1 METMMAGFD
10 THFVAQQQASSDS
23 DSDSDSS
30 DGGPAASAAAP
41 DDSDSDASPY
51 AASAAAAGADDD
63 DGDDDDDDSDSSEP
77 DQAAAAASFD
87 EAAHAP
93 RKGAGWSSF
102 DIPDE
107 FKRRSGRERKQTST
121 YTVAAESPT
130 PRGRAAAKRGRAK
143 GKAKQSYD
151 SDESEDSSSEDSDD
165 YAPKKKRRGAK
176 GKQKPARARGTGR
189 SNAVQSYN
197 EDSDMDEDERAY
209 EREQKLKKSKLQ
221 AAVEDPD
228 VELQA
233 GDIIDKVLDHK
244 YWSRLQEG
252 VINIETDGRTAA
264 LVLGPEIPKNMVDT
278 TSGTDHL
285 MFLVKWK
292 GWSHIHNTWNSME
305 DLSKYHGY
313 KKLQTYLKK
322 LDEQEEVYAM
332 WPEEEQEAFDAE
344 RTMELELLE
353 SHVNVERIC
362 AHREA
367 VRDGGG
373 HTEFFAKWEG
383 LNYDEATW
391 EGIDDIATRM
401 NNPFDVPSKQMPI
414 QDKIDE
420 YHKRKEHFVKPKD
433 RYSAFSNPARRVQ
446 RDTVRKYDK
455 QPEWLQNGE
464 LRAYQLE
471 GINWLY
477 MQWCKNTNT
486 ILADEMGLGKT
497 LQTVSFLSI
506 LFYQRKIPGPF
517 LLVVPLITVDAWRR
531 EFAKWVPD
539 MNVIVYVGNKAARQ
553 RVEEYEF
560 YHLGTHG
567 VRTRT
572 PAFHVLITTYD
583 MILADST
590 VLKQFQWEF
599 LAIDEA
605 HRLKNQDSKLYQVL
619 NDFTTANRLL
629 ITGTPLQNDMQELW
643 TLLHFL
649 EPTKFDDS
657 EDFEEQYGNLSG
669 DGAERVMQL
678 HKTLKPHLLRR
689 EKKDA
694 EKALPPKSYRVVRI
708 SNSPM
713 QKKFYKDVLS
723 KNFAELHRGVKGKK
737 PSLLNIVLELKKVC
751 NHPYLFE
758 SSGYQGRIVD
768 MSPRSM
774 SRARAN
780 AESRK
785 EAIIRSSGKMIFL
798 EKILAQLRATGHRVL
813 IFSQMVRVLN
823 ILEDYL
829 KLKGYPFQR
838 IDGSTP
844 KQKRFQSMD
853 HYNEPGS
860 KDFVFL
866 LSTRA
871 GGLGINLATA
881 DTVIIY
887 DSDWNPQNDLQAE
900 SRAHR
905 IGQKLPVIVYRL
917 VAKQTVEEDILARAK
932 AKLVQSELVI
942 SGMDTGAKTGKGAVS
957 SKFDAKELNS
967 ILQFGAS
974 ELFKKG
980 DNEEEDEA
988 KAVESIASEIDMDDL
1003 LARPSYE
1010 TAKNE
1015 ETPGEG
1021 GSALMSSFNT
1031 VDFDENFWE
1040 KTIAA
1045 EDQEKAKELEEQEK
1059 LKDIVEHDRKR
1070 EKVSY
1075 NEDEAFGGGGGG
1087 GDDDDSDDDIFE
1099 DGLKGRKQKEDLGK
1113 GLGRCLNAAQKKQFV
1128 HAFRKFA
1135 MTERIDSILKDAE
1148 LEVDSDGREELV
1160 KMADELLSECKRRK
1174 QKMEAEASRPT
1185 ASPVEGEPAPAKEAP
1200 PTSNTVPFCGLKVS
1214 VKDLIMRRKD
1224 MQFLKKH
1231 VETTSAAEAAKKGQ
1245 PPEKGDPLAPDFDP
1259 LLYRMRL
1266 KSSGQS
1272 MNPVGK
1278 ALSQVQWTEATDA
1291 MILLATHIYGWSSFD
1306 KARADPRMSILE
1318 SKIPPDS
1325 MRDIAM
1331 GASKLPKKEV
1341 VLKRVTS
1348 LIKAL
1353 KGQEKQEKMRR
1364 RIAANGGPSPP
1375 GRSNSDPTKKVRVP
1389 LSTHFS
1395 CSLSFSLSFFCL

>member
-1 METMMAGFD
+1 MLQEGFD
-10 THFVAQQQASSDS
+10 THFQRAEAEGHRVR
-23 DSDSDSS
+23 DSS
-30 DGGPAASAAAP
+30 S
-41 DDSDSDASPY
+41 SSS
-51 AASAAAAGADDD
+51 SE
-63 DGDDDDDDSDSSEP
+63 SDSSEEEEENSSANLQ
-77 DQAAAAASFD
+77 QAGHEDSSSSSDSEPAGAAFD
-87 EAAHAP
+87 ETAHAP
-93 RKGAGWSSF
+93 KRGGGWGSF

-107 FKRRSGRERKQTST
+107 FKRRSGRERKQTAV
-121 YTVAAESPT
+121 YTVSAESPT
-130 PRGRAAAKRGRAK
+130 PRGRAAAKRGRAQNRSK
-143 GKAKQSYD
+143 PAGSG
-151 SDESEDSSSEDSDD
+151 SDESEEESESEEDSDD
-165 YAPKKKRRGAK
+165 YAPKKRRRAAK
-176 GKQKPARARGTGR
+176 PKQPARARGTGR
-189 SNAVQSYN
+189 TNAVQSYN
-197 EDSDMDEDERAY
+197 EDSDLDEDERAY
-209 EREQKLKKSKLQ
+209 EREQKLKRSQQQ
-221 AAVEDPD
+221 AAIEDPD
-228 VELQA
+228 VELQH
-233 GDIIDKVLDHK
+233 GDIIDKVLTHN
-244 YWSRLQEG
+244 YWTRVQEG
-252 VINIETDGRTAA
+252 IANVAVDGTTAA
-264 LVLGPEIPKNMVDT
+264 SVLGPEIPSKLVDPN
-278 TSGTDHL
+278 SGTDHM

-292 GWSHIHNTWNSME
+292 GWSHIHNTWNTME
-305 DLSKYHGY
+305 ELAKFHGY
-313 KKLQTYLKK
+313 NKLKTYLKK
-322 LDEQEEVYAM
+322 LDDHNEIYAM
-332 WPEEEQEAFDAE
+332 WPEEEQEAYEAE
-344 RTMELELLE
+344 RTQELELIDT
-353 SHVNVERIC
+353 HVNVERIC

-367 VRDGGG
+367 LRGGG
-373 HTEFFAKWEG
+373 GDIEYFTKWEG
-383 LNYDEATW
+383 LAYDEATW
-391 EGIDDIATRM
+391 EGIDDIAPRM
-401 NNPFDVPSKQMPI
+401 NNPFDVPSKQTAV
-414 QDKIDE
+414 QLKIDE
-420 YHKRKEHFVKPKD
+420 YYRRKESFVRPKD

-446 RDTVRKYDK
+446 RDTVRKYDQ

-464 LRAYQLE
+464 LRGYQLE

-477 MQWCKNTNT
+477 QQWCKNTNT

-531 EFAKWVPD
+531 EFAKWVPE
-539 MNVIVYVGNKAARQ
+539 MNVIVYVGNKRARQ

-583 MILADST
+583 MILLDST

-599 LAIDEA
+599 LATDEA
-605 HRLKNQDSKLYQVL
+605 HRLKNVDSKLYQVL
-619 NDFTTANRLL
+619 NDFPSANRLL

-649 EPTKFDDS
+649 EPGKFDDMD
-657 EDFEEQYGNLSG
+657 EFEEQYGSLSS

-678 HKTLKPHLLRR
+678 HATLKPHLLRR

-694 EKALPPKSYRVVRI
+694 EKSLPPKSYRVVRI

-713 QKKFYKDVLS
+713 QKIFYKNVLA
-723 KNFAELHRGVKGKK
+723 KNFVELHRGVKGKK

-751 NHPYLFE
+751 NHPFLFE
-758 SSGYQGRIVD
+758 SSGYQGRVID

-774 SRARAN
+774 SLARAN
-780 AESRK
+780 ADERRD
-785 EAIIRSSGKMIFL
+785 AIVRSSGKMIFL
-798 EKILAQLRATGHRVL
+798 EKILAQLYATGHRVL

-917 VAKQTVEEDILARAK
+917 VAKRTVEEDILERAK

-942 SGMDTGAKTGKGAVS
+942 SGMDTGAKTGKGAVAT
-957 SKFDAKELNS
+957 KFDAKELNS

-974 ELFKKG
+974 ELFSGKP
-980 DNEEEDEA
+980 EEDEES
-988 KAVESIASEIDMDDL
+988 AVESIASEIDMEDL
-1003 LARPSYE
+1003 LARPSHE
-1010 TAKNE
+1010 TAKNDE
-1015 ETPGEG
+1015 AP
-1021 GSALMSSFNT
+1021 SSSSSLMSSFNT

-1045 EDQEKAKELEEQEK
+1045 EDQEKAREEEEKEK
-1059 LKDIVEHDRKR
+1059 LKDIVEHDRRR

-1075 NEDEAFGGGGGG
+1075 NEDDAFSGSRGTD
-1087 GDDDDSDDDIFE
+1087 GDDDDDDDIFE
-1099 DGLKGRKQKEDLGK
+1099 DGLKARKHREDLGK
-1113 GLGRCLNAAQKKQFV
+1113 GLGQCLNAAQKKLFV
-1128 HAFRKFA
+1128 HSFRKFA
-1135 MTERIDSILKDAE
+1135 MTERIDSVIRDAE
-1148 LEVDSDGREELV
+1148 LEVDEEGRAELIS
-1160 KMADELLSECKRRK
+1160 MADELLKECKRRI
-1174 QKMEAEASRPT
+1174 KMESEASASNT
-1185 ASPVEGEPAPAKEAP
+1185 SPVEGQPAPPKE
-1200 PTSNTVPFCGLKVS
+1200 PTSYSVPFCGLKVS
-1214 VKDLIMRRKD
+1214 FKDLIMRRKD

-1231 VETTSAAEAAKKGQ
+1231 IERTAAAEAAKKGH
-1245 PPEKGDPLAPDFDP
+1245 PPEKGDPLAPDFDCS
-1259 LLYRMRL
+1259 LYRMRL
-1266 KSSGQS
+1266 KSTGQN
-1272 MNPVGK
+1272 MNPTK
-1278 ALSQVQWTEATDA
+1278 ALAHLQWTEATDA
-1291 MILLATHIYGWSSFD
+1291 MILLATHIYGWGSFD
-1306 KARADPRMSILE
+1306 NARADPRMMLE

-1325 MRDIAM
+1325 SRDVAM

-1353 KGQEKQEKMRR
+1353 RGQEKTEKMRKKT
-1364 RIAANGGPSPP
+1364 AANGAFAPE
-1375 GRSNSDPTKKVRVP
+1375 RSNSDPSKKVRIHKCVG
-1389 LSTHFS
+1389 
-1395 CSLSFSLSFFCL
+1395 FSLCLSCATGM